1 MYSIHPIHI
10 SCAMPLVGLSK
21 CKHVLYLCGLI
32 LQVSD
37 LTGRLSSRDR
47 EFDAYRQQVL
57 SKPESKL
64 QAELTMIHME
74 KVSVLHC
81 LVL

>member
-1 MYSIHPIHI
+1 MY
-10 SCAMPLVGLSK
+10 CTYNV
-21 CKHVLYLCGLI
+21 CELI

-37 LTGRLSSRDR
+37 LTARLSSRDR

-74 KVSVLHC
+74 KVSGHIGWFSGIQCTSPSYKVHVHVCNL
-81 LVL
+81 L